1 MFVNRETDY
10 AIRIVR
16 NLDDN
21 ELSQI
26 DTISQKENI
35 SVTMA
40 HKVARK
46 LNNKGVIDSKPAV
59 NGGYYLNR
67 PLSEITLFDVY
78 GAMNT
83 TADIN
88 ACIADR
94 DLCPFAQ
101 TEACKVHS
109 ELCRIQDIL
118 HEELKK
124 KPISELL

>member
-16 NLDDN
+16 NLSED

-40 HKVARK
+40 HKVARILK
-46 LNNKGVIDSKPAV
+46 NNGVINSKSGV
-59 NGGYYLNR
+59 NGGYYLNK
-67 PLSEITLFDVY
+67 PLSEITLFDLY
-78 GAMNT
+78 GAMNAS
-83 TADIN
+83 ADIN
-88 ACIADR
+88 ACIMDEK
-94 DLCPFAQ
+94 LCPFAK
-101 TEACKVHS
+101 TPMCKVHD

-118 HEELKK
+118 HDELKK
-124 KPISELL
+124 KSISELL